1 MEACLS
7 SAVHSGP
14 YPETPQQ
21 KQLKGPEEKRKGEEE
36 RMGGWGVWWG
46 GESLQGCVL
55 PLPVSSAGV
64 APSSTS
70 IYRCSAALALEM
82 KVLVCTF
89 LLFWIYEKS
98 KTSFNNHKIPS
109 ADRSG
114 HRGSRRLLRCC
125 YLWLCCCCSLLAVWY
140 YLWCWRPGSVWKRV
154 SVYLTCRCRTWE
166 MTWASILTWI

>member
-1 MEACLS
+1 MPEFCCSLWSLAWNYTAEATQRS
-7 SAVHSGP
+7 RR
-14 YPETPQQ
+14 
-21 KQLKGPEEKRKGEEE
+21 KKEKKERRKGWEDEEC
-36 RMGGWGVWWG
+36 
-46 GESLQGCVL
+46 GEVVSLQGCVL
-55 PLPVSSAGV
+55 SLPVSSAGV

-82 KVLVCTF
+82 KVLVYTF

-114 HRGSRRLLRCC
+114 HRGSRRLLRCW